1 MTTARAVYAIV
12 DEVLERPAR
21 PEDDLFALGFDS
33 LLIARTAARVRER
46 LGVEL
51 PLAEY
56 FNAGTVADLATAVE
70 AYAAGTVADRATT
83 VEHAATVESPAAGTV
98 AGRATAVEARAA
110 GAVGDRATAVESHAA
125 GAVAAV
131 ESHA

>member
-12 DEVLERPAR
+12 DEVLERPVR

-56 FNAGTVADLATAVE
+56 FNAGTVADLAAAVE
-70 AYAAGTVADRATT
+70 T
-83 VEHAATVESPAAGTV
+83 
-98 AGRATAVEARAA
+98 
-110 GAVGDRATAVESHAA
+110 HAA
-125 GAVAAV
+125 GAAADVAAAV